1 MEFKITK
8 TWNGLEIDHAPVVIS
23 LQCEEGKGLRVN
35 VQAPF
40 FNSPPAPN
48 SPAGQPCDRLWDYE
62 VVEVFFANDKD
73 EYLEVEFCPHG
84 QHLVLFLE
92 GIRNCIKDKL
102 ALDLITTKNSN
113 ATWDGTAY
121 IPYSYFPHL
130 VTKCNAFAI
139 HGEGGNRTY
148 EALYPSNGLAEPD
161 FHRLEFFKEINFQSL
176 VPPTEAS
183 SIGKAWTQ

>member
-62 VVEVFFANDKD
+62 GLTKKKKKTSV
-73 EYLEVEFCPHG
+73 
-84 QHLVLFLE
+84 
-92 GIRNCIKDKL
+92 KL
-102 ALDLITTKNSN
+102 SITFT
-113 ATWDGTAY
+113 
-121 IPYSYFPHL
+121 
-130 VTKCNAFAI
+130 
-139 HGEGGNRTY
+139 
-148 EALYPSNGLAEPD
+148 
-161 FHRLEFFKEINFQSL
+161 
-176 VPPTEAS
+176 
-183 SIGKAWTQ
+183 